1 MLFLLFILA
10 VVVFARSFHEGF
22 YCAYPQSAVES
33 ALNEL
38 NATKE
43 RYKQAKAL
51 QKEMTKKTQDKADEI
66 QAWNNKLSQAMEI
79 ATENLAISYE
89 AKQNIEAD
97 YHSTQQQLNTCTAEN
112 QLKLNAI
119 NIFS

>member
-1 MLFLLFILA
+1 MLFLLFILV

-22 YCAYPQSAVES
+22 YCAYPQSAVDA

-38 NATKE
+38 NATKARHAE
-43 RYKQAKAL
+43 AKKLQAEL
-51 QKEMTKKTQDKADEI
+51 TKNVKLKADEI
-66 QAWNNKLSQAMEI
+66 QAWNNKLNQAMEI
-79 ATENLAISYE
+79 ATENLANAYE
-89 AKQNIEAD
+89 AKQNIESD
-97 YHSTQQQLNTCTAEN
+97 YQTTQQQLNTCTDEN